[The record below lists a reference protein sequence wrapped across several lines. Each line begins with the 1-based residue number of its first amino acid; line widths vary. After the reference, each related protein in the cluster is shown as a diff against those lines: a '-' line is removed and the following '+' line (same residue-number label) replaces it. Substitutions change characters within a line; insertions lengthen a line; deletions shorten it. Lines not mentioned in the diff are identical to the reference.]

1 MTRVRIT
8 GTERKGKIE
17 VAYSSAEDLERL
29 TEKLGVRL

>member
-17 VAYSSAEDLERL
+17 VTYATAEELERL
-29 TEKLGVRL
+29 AEKLGVRL